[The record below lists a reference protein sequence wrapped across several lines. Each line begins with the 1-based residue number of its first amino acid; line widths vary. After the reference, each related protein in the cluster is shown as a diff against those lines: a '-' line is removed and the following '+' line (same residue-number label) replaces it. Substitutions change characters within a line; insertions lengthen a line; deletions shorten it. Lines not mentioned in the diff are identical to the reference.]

1 MVAFI
6 TDEASCDN
14 EARATESTPMRRLAT
29 ARRNAPG
36 TFRGSASQVLRDVAA
51 SHSQT
56 AVAAAETLRRHIRA
70 LLLRQQRRCGVTL
83 SDCCC
88 GSRTLRRH
96 TLKLLLRQQRR
107 CGVTFAGCCCGS
119 SDVAASHLQT
129 AVAAAGQRLRSTVV
143 PAQRHRQWCVRRDCD
158 RGAGNRSD
166 GGNSCN
172 DGSAGS
178 RRCST
183 ISLTA
188 DWDAAG

>member
-1 MVAFI
+1 MVEFI

-36 TFRGSASQVLRDVAA
+36 MFRGSVSQVLHQGVIAA
-51 SHSQT
+51 
-56 AVAAAETLRRHIRA
+56 
-70 LLLRQQRRCGVTL
+70 G
-83 SDCCC
+83 
-88 GSRTLRRH
+88 TLRRH
-96 TLKLLLRQQRR
+96 TLRLLLRQQGR

-119 SDVAASHLQT
+119 RDVAASHLQT
-129 AVAAAGQRLRSTVV
+129 AVAAAGQRLGSTVV

-166 GGNSCN
+166 GGNSC
-172 DGSAGS
+172 
-178 RRCST
+178 ST

-188 DWDAAG
+188 VWDAAG